1 MNNKYYIR
9 RQNNITN
16 IIKSSIYEMNENIK
30 QLTLAYDD
38 LFNDYKKL
46 NEENEKLKEQIS
58 YLKYDNKCLNEEIE
72 RRNNENN

>member
-1 MNNKYYIR
+1 MNNKYYIK

-30 QLTLAYDD
+30 QLSLAYDD
-38 LFNDYKKL
+38 LFNEYEKL
-46 NEENEKLKEQIS
+46 NEENENLKVQIS
-58 YLKYDNKCLNEEIE
+58 YLKYDNKEIE

>member
-16 IIKSSIYEMNENIK
+16 ILKSSIYEMNENIK
-30 QLTLAYDD
+30 QLSLAYDE
-38 LFNDYKKL
+38 LNIAYKKL
-46 NEENEKLKEQIS
+46 YEENDKLKEQIS

>member
-9 RQNNITN
+9 RQNNLTI
-16 IIKSSIYEMNENIK
+16 IIKSSICEMNENIK
-30 QLTLAYDD
+30 QLSLAYDE
-38 LFNDYKKL
+38 LNIAYKKL
-46 NEENEKLKEQIS
+46 YEENDKLKEQIS